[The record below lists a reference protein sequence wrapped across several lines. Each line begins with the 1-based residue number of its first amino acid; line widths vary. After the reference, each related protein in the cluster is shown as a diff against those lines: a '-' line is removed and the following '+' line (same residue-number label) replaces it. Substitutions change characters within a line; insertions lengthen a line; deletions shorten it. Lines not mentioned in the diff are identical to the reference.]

1 MLDVQSC
8 SGVLQGSCR
17 RVEWTYDGV
26 GRRISQRT
34 LVWTNNAWAV
44 VEDVKFVSDPMLFGR
59 HIVELNVPNN
69 TLVRSYVWGLDLSG
83 MMDGAYGVGGLLG

>member
-1 MLDVQSC
+1 
-8 SGVLQGSCR
+8 
-17 RVEWTYDGV
+17 
-26 GRRISQRT
+26 
-34 LVWTNNAWAV
+34 V